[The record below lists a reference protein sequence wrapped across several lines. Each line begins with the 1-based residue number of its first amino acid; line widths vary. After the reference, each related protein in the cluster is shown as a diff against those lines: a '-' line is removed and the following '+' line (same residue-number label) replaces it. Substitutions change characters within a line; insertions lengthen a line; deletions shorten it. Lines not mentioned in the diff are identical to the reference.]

1 MSALTDYYSSGINL
15 NGGQF
20 GAYRTPTRRHRGQ
33 DMSHSSKPGTVGVP
47 ALHAGRVIAKLFP
60 SQYHG
65 FGYGII
71 IRSVLDGMEFD
82 FTYAHGPWASQ
93 QKIGEWIPQGK
104 IILHEGN
111 SGATVGSCCH
121 IEQQRVGGGYLDPL
135 PEIRRVA
142 AGRVTGGATPAPAP
156 TVTAPKPAAPAASY
170 PIVSAANVRAIGDVR
185 GLQML
190 AKKFGGY
197 KGRID
202 NDWGPGSTAGLD
214 RWVRGSGHRTIAQW
228 LRNKYGYVGN
238 DQLGPVMIAALRRAN
253 AANFAAFRREFG
265 L

>member
-1 MSALTDYYSSGINL
+1 MSALTDYYGSGINL
-15 NGGQF
+15 NGGEF

-33 DMSHSSKPGTVGVP
+33 DISHSSKPGTVGVP
-47 ALHAGRVIAKLFP
+47 ALHAGRVVSKTSP
-60 SQYHG
+60 SAFHG
-65 FGYGII
+65 FGYGITV
-71 IRSVLDGMEFD
+71 RSLLDGMEFD
-82 FTYAHGPWASQ
+82 FSYSHGPWASQ
-93 QKIGEWIPQGK
+93 QVVDEWIPQGK
-104 IILHEGN
+104 VILHEGN
-111 SGATVGSCCH
+111 SGATSGSCVH
-121 IEQQRVGGGYLDPL
+121 IEQRRVGGGFLDPL

-142 AGRVTGGATPAPAP
+142 AGRVTGTTAPAAAPAPAP
-156 TVTAPKPAAPAASY
+156 APAAVPSY
-170 PIVSAANVRAIGDVR
+170 PVVTAGGVRAIGDVR

-197 KGRID
+197 AGRID

-214 RWVRGSGHRTIAQW
+214 RWVRGSSHRTIAQW

-238 DQLGPVMIAALRRAN
+238 DQLGPVMIAALQRAN